1 MSAGETMEPMFKALV
16 VFDAID
22 DFVPT
27 TEIYKFDQSIKL
39 KIRVM
44 NSLRAKFGQPHQR
57 SLVLN
62 IDRATVNVN
71 DASPLPP
78 GQALVDALTG
88 SPHEIRE
95 LLLTQAHLHGGAIG
109 RL

>member
-1 MSAGETMEPMFKALV
+1 VLLSS
-16 VFDAID
+16 ID

-27 TEIYKFDQSIKL
+27 REIYKFGQSFKL
-39 KIRVM
+39 EIRVM

-78 GQALVDALTG
+78 GQAFVDALTG
-88 SPHEIRE
+88 STHEIRE

>member
-1 MSAGETMEPMFKALV
+1 MEPMFKALV

-27 TEIYKFDQSIKL
+27 TEIYKFGQSIKLSIKL

-78 GQALVDALTG
+78 GQAFVDTLTG